1 MSRRF
6 DIACAALRGK
16 TAIVTGATSGIGL
29 ETARSLARLGA
40 NVILSGRREPL
51 GLRAVCEIEAESP
64 DVTASFESL
73 DLADLSNV
81 ADFAGRIAVKHPTVD
96 ILVNNAGL
104 LAVPTRMLTKDG
116 FELQFGTNFLGHF
129 ALTAHL
135 LPNLIRTRNARVVNL
150 SSLSHHAGR
159 LALDDLQAEHG
170 YRPWKAYAQSK
181 LAMLSFAIELQRRSD
196 HLHWGL
202 ISVAV
207 HPGLSMTDLPNAGPS
222 IGAKSRPISQRV
234 MAFGL
239 RIAGQSAAAG
249 AQPTVAAAA
258 ANDIKGGSYIGPAG
272 FLELRGPPTIAQR
285 SERGKNPRI
294 AAELW
299 RQAEV
304 LAGVRFP
311 DKPSDALDA

>member
-6 DIACAALRGK
+6 DIAGAALQGK
-16 TAIVTGATSGIGL
+16 TAVVTGATSGIGL

-40 NVILSGRREPL
+40 NVILSGRREAL
-51 GLRAVCEIEAESP
+51 GLQVVREIAAESP
-64 DVTASFESL
+64 DVTGSFEHL

-81 ADFAGRIAVKHPTVD
+81 ADFAGRIAAKHPAVD

-104 LAVPTRMLTKDG
+104 LAVPTRVLTKDG
-116 FELQFGTNFLGHF
+116 FELQFGINFLGHF

-135 LPNLIRTRNARVVNL
+135 LPNLICARSARVVSL

-159 LALDDLQAEHG
+159 LALDDLQAERG

-196 HLHWGL
+196 RLHWGL
-202 ISVAV
+202 RSVAV
-207 HPGLSMTDLPNAGPS
+207 HPGLTITDLPNAGPS
-222 IGAKSRPISQRV
+222 IGTRSKPISQRV
-234 MAFGL
+234 MAFVL

-249 AQPTVAAAA
+249 AQPAVAAAA
-258 ANDIKGGSYIGPAG
+258 AENIKGGSYLGPAG
-272 FLELRGPPTIAQR
+272 LLELRGPPTIAQR
-285 SERGKNPRI
+285 SERGKNPQT

-299 RQAEV
+299 RRAEA
-304 LAGVRFP
+304 LTGVCFP
-311 DKPSDALDA
+311 VTPTDALDA

>member
-6 DIACAALRGK
+6 DIAAAALRGK
-16 TAIVTGATSGIGL
+16 TAIVTGATSGIGR
-29 ETARSLARLGA
+29 ETARALARLGA
-40 NVILSGRREPL
+40 NVILSGRREAL
-51 GLRAVCEIEAESP
+51 GLQAVSEIAGESP
-64 DVTASFESL
+64 DVTASFEPL

-81 ADFAGRIAVKHPTVD
+81 ADFAGRIVAQHPTVD

-135 LPNLIRTRNARVVNL
+135 LPNLIRARNARVVSL

-159 LALDDLQAEHG
+159 LALDDLQAERG

-196 HLHWGL
+196 RLHWGL

-207 HPGLSMTDLPNAGPS
+207 HPGLAITDLPNAGPG
-222 IGAKSRPISQRV
+222 IGAKSKPISQRV
-234 MAFGL
+234 MAVAL

-249 AQPTVAAAA
+249 AQPTTAAAA
-258 ANDIKGGSYIGPAG
+258 AKDIKGGSYIGPGG

-285 SERGKNPRI
+285 SERGKNPHT

-299 RQAEV
+299 RKAEV
-304 LAGVRFP
+304 LTGVRFP
-311 DKPSDALDA
+311 DKPADALDA

>member
-1 MSRRF
+1 LSRRF
-6 DIACAALRGK
+6 DIANAALRGT
-16 TAIVTGATSGIGL
+16 TAIVTGATSGIGR

-51 GLRAVCEIEAESP
+51 GLQAVSEIEEESP
-64 DVTASFESL
+64 GVAASFEPL
-73 DLADLSNV
+73 DLADLSDV
-81 ADFAGRIAVKHPTVD
+81 ADFAGRIAAKHPAVD

-104 LAVPTRMLTKDG
+104 LAVPTRLLTKDG

-135 LPNLIRTRNARVVNL
+135 LPNLIRARNARVVSL

-159 LALDDLQAEHG
+159 LALDDLQAERG
-170 YRPWKAYAQSK
+170 YRPWKAYSQSK

-196 HLHWGL
+196 RLHWG
-202 ISVAV
+202 
-207 HPGLSMTDLPNAGPS
+207 PNAGPN
-222 IGAKSRPISQRV
+222 IGAKSKPISQRV
-234 MAFGL
+234 MAFAL

-258 ANDIKGGSYIGPAG
+258 ANDIKGGSYLGPAG

-285 SERGKNPRI
+285 SERGKNPQ
-294 AAELW
+294 AAADLW
-299 RQAEV
+299 RKAEI
-304 LAGVRFP
+304 LTGVRFP
-311 DKPSDALDA
+311 DKPADCQGV